1 MTPADIRKL
10 EHSHKFFLKHMQC
23 LPRRTPTNFTLS
35 AIHAVPMETVIDHKK
50 LNFLGQLF
58 NLSCSNRYMAKRVFN
73 IRLTCWPSR
82 LYTMY
87 LIDIYQMECFP
98 LSVHENKSFMKRLSN
113 EVTLNFFHECVGNY
127 PTFALLILRSD
138 GVSCIWTLTRHC
150 QELSSICRRTMR
162 IIGRVVMP
170 KCKTT
175 CSLCN
180 RVNSDLVSS

>member
-50 LNFLGQLF
+50 QNFLGQLF

-73 IRLTCWPSR
+73 LRLTCWPSM

-113 EVTLNFFHECVGNY
+113 EVTLNFFMNVSGTIPLSLYWYCVLMVW
-127 PTFALLILRSD
+127 AK
-138 GVSCIWTLTRHC
+138 WTLTRHC
-150 QELSSICRRTMR
+150 QELSSICIRTMR

-170 KCKTT
+170 KCKNT